1 MSDLTDADIEQLA
14 ALFTANGWSELRVRA
29 GNVEI
34 LFSTDSA
41 AASLG
46 SGAAAFAVESI
57 AAPAAT
63 PAASQPPTV
72 AKAVAPDPSWSAIAA
87 PNLGTFYRSPKPGS
101 PVFVNVGDRVA
112 ADSEICLIEV
122 MKLFTSVQAGIAGI
136 IRAVCADDAELVEAG
151 RILFYIERD

>member
-1 MSDLTDADIEQLA
+1 MSDLTDSDIEQLA

-29 GNVEI
+29 GDVEI

-63 PAASQPPTV
+63 PAASQPPI
-72 AKAVAPDPSWSAIAA
+72 AAEADAPDPSWIPIEA

-101 PVFVNVGDRVA
+101 LPFVNVGERVA